1 MSLSNTLVAQV
12 AGSSRPPMLTASSAR
27 VLIRVDLHTG
37 PQHYILYGPHADSH
51 SRLSQHVPT
60 NYLQSQLLSDIA
72 LKLCKVPTYVC
83 RVLIRVDLFIGPV
96 SIYARLILTTIST
109 VQLLNPYC
117 INCYPVLRIL
127 QNLNRFVLFNY
138 R

>member
-60 NYLQSQLLSDIA
+60 NYLQSQLLSDLA
-72 LKLCKVPTYVC
+72 LKLCKVS
-83 RVLIRVDLFIGPV
+83 RVMFRVDLHIGPV
-96 SIYARLILTTIST
+96 SIYARLILTTISA
-109 VQLLNPYC
+109 VQQLNPVLC
-117 INCYPVLRIL
+117 KFLSSVANPSKSKPFCSFLLPVIS
-127 QNLNRFVLFNY
+127 
-138 R
+138 